1 MCHLHN
7 LVNLRLD
14 KPEFDCSKDLEGIYD
29 CGCGSDEEEGTG
41 LSRKGA
47 RAEEEGEK
55 KLDERIE
62 VEEREVEGDD
72 VRRDPETGLELIGG

>member
-1 MCHLHN
+1 
-7 LVNLRLD
+7 
-14 KPEFDCSKDLEGIYD
+14 LEGIYD

-47 RAEEEGEK
+47 RAEEEVEK
-55 KLDERIE
+55 ELDERIE
-62 VEEREVEGDD
+62 VKETERAED